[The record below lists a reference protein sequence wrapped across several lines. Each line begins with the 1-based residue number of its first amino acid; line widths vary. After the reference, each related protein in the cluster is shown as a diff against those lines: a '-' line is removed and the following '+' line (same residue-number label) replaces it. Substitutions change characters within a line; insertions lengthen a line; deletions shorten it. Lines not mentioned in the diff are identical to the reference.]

1 MVILKKDPKG
11 KPKIEEAKTEEALDR
26 MPPEMVE
33 KMKKREILRNRIK
46 FVGKMAKMM
55 RTLRED
61 RETVVKLKGLAPD
74 NKIPMGLLTEG
85 HEALEDVLGKFE
97 KAKNADMKNEMRPE

>member
-1 MVILKKDPKG
+1 
-11 KPKIEEAKTEEALDR
+11 

-97 KAKNADMKNEMRPE
+97 KAKNADMMNEKRPE